1 MLSTHFS
8 PHLDLGIDRDPLTVT
23 PEATLVD
30 VFGLLTDAGNTCTL
44 PKGENLVERIKV
56 SSCVLVVAGEKLLG
70 ILTEQDLVR
79 LIASG
84 ERLEDLAV
92 AEVMT
97 ATPKALIESDY
108 RNIFTALVFFRQ
120 HQVHHLPIVKTD
132 GSLVGIV
139 TVESIRSCL
148 KSVNLLKMRLVS
160 EVMKTSVITA
170 SVTTSLIDIA
180 RLMVE
185 HQVRYVTII
194 EPISKIPLE
203 IITEGDIV
211 QCQGLKIDLVH
222 IPVSAAIAKPLSC
235 VQLEDYLWQAQEK
248 MTQENVK
255 CLAVT
260 GRQGEL
266 LGIVTQDSLLHSV
279 DVVGILQKQVRQ
291 LESEKIELLKD
302 RNAQLAKEV
311 EARTAKLQQ
320 QAERE
325 RLFNKI
331 TSKIH
336 QSLNLPDILHTAVE
350 EVREFLG
357 CDRVLVYQLDNSL
370 NGKIVAESVVES
382 QLSILERNIKSACFS
397 DSCQE
402 KFLNRQVHAIPD
414 LNRTKLEHCY
424 RKFLEGLQVK
434 ANLVVPILIEE
445 ITDEP
450 LDGTISIT
458 TEPVNKKQIW
468 GLLIAH
474 ECLTARDWEQS
485 EIDLLNELSLQIA
498 IAIRQAQLFQQAQ
511 MELAERKRAELSLKE
526 NQRLLTSIFN
536 NTFQSIGLLTA
547 EGIVLAVNQTSLTM
561 GGIELA
567 DVIGKPFWE
576 TRWWAISA
584 ETQQQLKSAIAQAA
598 TGKFIR
604 YEVNILAAK
613 NAIVT
618 VDFSLKPVKDE
629 TGKITLLIPECR
641 DITQEKR
648 TLEALYGSEQ
658 RFRSLSE
665 SSPLGI
671 VLIDAEGYT
680 TYVNPRCQTICGFT
694 FEQALGT
701 GWQDFIHPHDRQW
714 LFVNWTVATL
724 QRQEFSGEYR
734 FQHQNGTIRWVQT
747 YISPILSAEG
757 ELRGYVGTIE
767 DISDRKQAKEALE
780 QLNQQLENKVQER
793 TLELAKTVDDLQN
806 EIAQRQEVEALNTL
820 LATAVEQAGDAI
832 KIVNAQGKI
841 EYVNPAFEIISGYK
855 AAEAIGKTP
864 ASLFSNNQADQYF
877 YDHIWQHIS
886 TGEVWRSRM
895 ISQRQDGSLYT
906 HESTISP
913 VINDLGTVTHY
924 VSVKRDIT
932 EQNRI
937 QTALEESQANLQ
949 KQTDILTAV
958 LNNMG
963 DGVIVEDNHGEL
975 LILNPAAQEIL
986 GSGAIDTSDCSEKYG
1001 LFLSDEVTPCPPEEL
1016 PVARAIRGETANN
1029 ILIFIR
1035 NPSKPQG
1042 VWADCTISPLKDRD
1056 GVVKGGL
1063 TVFRDITERKQAE
1076 KALRESELR
1085 LQLAL
1090 DTAEM
1095 GTWDFD
1101 LSTKKAIWSEKTQA
1115 IFGFTPESFPG
1126 VEEACLQTVPPKEQ
1140 NYINQKLSQCL
1151 EQNIPYETEYRI
1163 ILPNGNARWVT
1174 SKANVQRDKTGKA
1187 VSISG
1192 VTIDITNRK
1201 LAEEKLLQKSQA
1213 LAAFNAILKQLH
1225 HLSTQH
1231 FDSAESLFAE
1241 YLQQGCEIFQLE
1253 TGIINKIGKNN
1264 CYTILAVKE
1273 KNQLA
1278 EEENSS
1284 LPIFQSLANEF
1295 NSNLVDTYYAEVS
1308 RSKKTV
1314 FYRYTGNMPKMQNCP
1329 IYQSL
1334 KLESYIGTPIFVNHQ
1349 LYGTLNFAST
1359 AVRLKEFQ
1367 IYEQEIIEL
1376 MAQSIGNF
1384 IHAEEIQKKHQEAE
1398 AERSRVITILEA
1410 SIDYIGVADLQGNIL
1425 WNNHAM
1431 RRISRVAEDA
1441 DISQANIPQ
1450 YHPAWAFDIVKNEG
1464 IPAAIRDGVWMGE
1477 TAIINPDNGEDI
1489 PVSQMI
1495 IAHKSPEGAVEYMST
1510 IMRDITTIKQAE
1522 NDLRESETR
1531 YRLLA
1536 ENSVDMISR
1545 HTEAGDYLYV
1555 SPACFNLLGYHPEEL
1570 LGNNCYDFF
1579 HPDDIDRVKA
1589 LNSKTLAKSEKQSL
1603 IIYRLRHKNG
1613 QYIWIETAA
1622 KWVIDPITDEVT
1634 EIVKV
1639 MRDVSE
1645 RQTALQERKLAEQA
1659 LQESQQ
1665 LLQRIASATPSILYI
1680 YDLTKQSNVYSNREI
1695 ASILGYTPEEI
1706 KAMGSGL
1713 FSNLIHPDDL
1723 ARLPEVYEKIDNLA
1737 DGEISEFEY
1746 RMKNRNGEWR
1756 WLNGRDT
1763 VFNRNADGKVCQT
1776 VGAATDITQRKLVEE
1791 QLQKT
1796 NEELAI
1802 INTQLVRATRLKDEF
1817 LASMSHELRTPLNS
1831 ILGFSEALLDE
1842 VYGELTPKQA
1852 KSLKSIEKSGRHLLE
1867 LINDILDLA
1876 KIESGKVELQI
1887 APTSIPHLCQS
1898 SLVLVQQ
1905 LAEHKNIQLSLQ
1917 VAEGLRE
1924 IAVDE
1929 RRMRQVLINLLSN
1942 AVKFTPEGGSVSLAV
1957 HGEESTST
1965 INFSVIDT
1973 GIGIAQEN
1981 MDKLFQ
1987 SFVQIDSSLSRRY
2000 AGTGLGLALVKKT
2013 VELHKGV
2020 VTVESELGQGSCFT
2034 AKIPY

>member
-8 PHLDLGIDRDPLTVT
+8 PHLDLGIDREPLTVT
-23 PEATLVD
+23 PEATLAD
-30 VFGLLTDAGNTCTL
+30 VLALLTNVGNTCTL

-84 ERLEDLAV
+84 EEFEGLAV

-120 HQVHHLPIVKTD
+120 HQVHHLPIVNTD

-139 TVESIRSCL
+139 TVESIRSGL

-180 RLMVE
+180 RLMVA

-203 IITEGDIV
+203 IITEEDIV
-211 QCQGLKIDLVH
+211 QCQGLKIDLVNT
-222 IPVSAAIAKPLSC
+222 PVSAAIAKPLSC

-255 CLAVT
+255 YLAVT

-266 LGIVTQDSLLHSV
+266 LGIVTQDSLLRSV
-279 DVVGILQKQVRQ
+279 DVVGVLQKQVRQ

-331 TSKIH
+331 ASKIH
-336 QSLNLPDILHTAVE
+336 QSLNLSKILHTTVE

-357 CDRVLVYQLDNSL
+357 CDRVLVYQLDRSL
-370 NGKIVAESVVES
+370 NGKIVAESVIES
-382 QLSILERNIKSACFS
+382 QLSILERNIESACFS
-397 DSCQE
+397 DNCQE
-402 KFLNRQVHAIPD
+402 KFLNRQVHAISD
-414 LNRTKLEHCY
+414 LSRNRLDRCYKNSLE
-424 RKFLEGLQVK
+424 ELQVK
-434 ANLVVPILIEE
+434 ANLVVPILIED
-445 ITDEP
+445 ITNEP
-450 LDGTISIT
+450 LSETIST
-458 TEPVNKKQIW
+458 TETDNKKQIW

-485 EIDLLNELSLQIA
+485 EINLLNELSLQIA

-511 MELAERKRAELSLKE
+511 IELAERKRAELSLKE

-536 NTFQSIGLLTA
+536 NTFQSLGLLTA
-547 EGIVLAVNQTSLTM
+547 EGTVLAVNQTALTM
-561 GGIELA
+561 GGLELA

-576 TRWWAISA
+576 VHWWTISSK
-584 ETQQQLKSAIAQAA
+584 TQQKLKSAIAQAA
-598 TGKFIR
+598 TGQFIR

-613 NAIVT
+613 NTIIT

-629 TGKITLLIPECR
+629 TDRVTLLIPECR

-701 GWQDFIHPHDRQW
+701 GWQDFIHPQDRQW

-734 FQHQNGTIRWVQT
+734 FQHQDGTVRWVQT

-767 DISDRKQAKEALE
+767 DITERKQVKEALE
-780 QLNQQLENKVQER
+780 QLNQRLEIKVQER
-793 TLELAKTVDDLQN
+793 TLELAKTVYDLQN

-832 KIVNAQGKI
+832 QIVNAQGKI

-855 AAEAIGKTP
+855 AAETIGKTP
-864 ASLFSNNQADQYF
+864 ASLFTNNQADQYF
-877 YDHIWQHIS
+877 YDHIWEHIA

-895 ISQRQDGSLYT
+895 MSQRKDGSFYT

-913 VINDLGTVTHY
+913 VINDLGTITHY
-924 VSVKRDIT
+924 VCVKRDIT

-937 QTALEESQANLQ
+937 QTALEESQENLQ

-963 DGVIVEDNHGEL
+963 DGVIVEDNHREL
-975 LILNPAAQEIL
+975 LIMNPAAQEIL
-986 GSGAIDTSDCSEKYG
+986 GFGATNTSNCSEKYG
-1001 LFLSDEVTPCPPEEL
+1001 LFLPDEVTPCPPEKL

-1035 NPSKPQG
+1035 NQSKPKG
-1042 VWADCTISPLKDRD
+1042 VWVDCTISPLKDPD
-1056 GVVKGGL
+1056 GVIKGGL

-1090 DTAEM
+1090 DTAGM

-1126 VEEACLQTVPPKEQ
+1126 VQEACSQTILPKEQ
-1140 NYINQKLSQCL
+1140 NYINQKLAQCL

-1213 LAAFNAILKQLH
+1213 LAASNAILKQLH

-1231 FDSAESLFAE
+1231 FHRSEFLFEE

-1253 TGIINKIGKNN
+1253 TGIITKVEENN

-1308 RSKKTV
+1308 KSKKTV
-1314 FYRYTGNMPKMQNCP
+1314 VYRYAGNMPKMQNCP

-1384 IHAEEIQKKHQEAE
+1384 IYAEEIQKKHQEAE

-1431 RRISRVAEDA
+1431 RRISQVAEDA

-1450 YHPAWAFDIVKNEG
+1450 YHPAWAFEIVKNEG
-1464 IPAAIRDGVWMGE
+1464 IPAAIRDGVWIGE
-1477 TAIINPDNGEDI
+1477 TAIINPDNGGNI

-1495 IAHKSPEGAVEYMST
+1495 IAHKSPEGAVEYLST
-1510 IMRDITTIKQAE
+1510 IMRDITTIKQVETA
-1522 NDLRESETR
+1522 LRESETR

-1545 HTEAGDYLYV
+1545 HTEAGEYLYV

-1570 LGNNCYDFF
+1570 LGNNCYEFF

-1589 LNSKTLAKSEKQSL
+1589 LHSKTLAKSEKQSL
-1603 IIYRLRHKNG
+1603 IVYRLRHKNG

-1645 RQTALQERKLAEQA
+1645 RQTALHERKLAEKA

-1680 YDLTKQSNVYSNREI
+1680 YDLSKQSNVYSNREI
-1695 ASILGYTPEEI
+1695 ASILGYTSEEI
-1706 KAMGSGL
+1706 KAMGSEL
-1713 FSNLIHPDDL
+1713 FKNLMHPDDFDQ
-1723 ARLPEVYEKIDNLA
+1723 LPELYQRIDKLA

-1763 VFNRNADGKVCQT
+1763 VFSRNADGKVCQT
-1776 VGAATDITQRKLVEE
+1776 VGAATDITQRKLAEE

-1917 VAEGLRE
+1917 VPEGLRE

-1929 RRMRQVLINLLSN
+1929 RRIRQVLINLLSN
-1942 AVKFTPEGGSVSLAV
+1942 AVKFTPEGGSVSLEV
-1957 HGEESTST
+1957 HEEESTST
-1965 INFSVIDT
+1965 INFCVIDT
-1973 GIGIAQEN
+1973 GIGIAEEN

-2020 VTVESELGQGSCFT
+2020 VTVESELEQGSCFT
-2034 AKIPY
+2034 VKIPY